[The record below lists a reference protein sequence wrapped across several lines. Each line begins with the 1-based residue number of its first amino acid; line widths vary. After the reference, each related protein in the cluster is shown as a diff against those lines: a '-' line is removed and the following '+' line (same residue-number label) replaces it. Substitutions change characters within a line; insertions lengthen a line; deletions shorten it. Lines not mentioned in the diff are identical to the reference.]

1 MTVGGGPL
9 MKNVMGIINLHEN
22 DAMLREMTR
31 NRPLAAIPF
40 AGRYRLID
48 FILSNMINSGISNVG
63 VLAKG
68 NYRSLMDHL
77 RSGKEWDLARKRD
90 GLFILP
96 STNGAAPGGP
106 NDLHDLHN
114 NLDYLKSSRQPYAL
128 VSGSHVLC
136 NMDYRAVYEAHLERK
151 ADVTLVYK
159 DYGLAGRQGISFE
172 NATMIEV
179 DDDERI
185 VDMEICP
192 VRPKGYKMAMEMYLF
207 DRRLLIDLVDSGLS
221 RGGSSLIRDCLLK
234 NMGALRFFGYSF
246 PGYVARIHSVPSYY
260 QRSMDL
266 LKPEVWQELFYENGS
281 IYTKVK
287 DEAPAKYQHNAD
299 VRNSMLANGCVVA
312 GNVENSILF
321 RGVKVHPDARV
332 VNSIIMQKGE
342 IGAGAVVENV
352 ICDKDVRITAGKK
365 LRGEVNHPIIVEK
378 GTVI

>member
-1 MTVGGGPL
+1 

-22 DAMLREMTR
+22 DEMLREMTR
-31 NRPLAAIPF
+31 YRPLAAIPF

-48 FILSNMINSGISNVG
+48 FALSNMINSGISNVG

-96 STNGAAPGGP
+96 SANDGSPGAHG
-106 NDLHDLHN
+106 DLHDLHN
-114 NLDYLKSSRQPYAL
+114 NLDYLKSSRQPYVL
-128 VSGSHVLC
+128 VSGSSILC
-136 NMDYRAVYEAHLERK
+136 NMDFSPIYEAHLEKK
-151 ADVTLVYK
+151 ADVTLIYK
-159 DYGLAGRQGISFE
+159 DYGLAAKQGISFDQ
-172 NATMIEV
+172 ATMVEV
-179 DDDERI
+179 DDDGRV

-192 VRPKGYKMAMEMYLF
+192 VRPKGNKMSLDMYLI
-207 DRRLLIDLVDSGLS
+207 DRRMLIDLVDSCVS
-221 RGGSSLIRDCLLK
+221 RGGSDVTRDCLLK
-234 NMGALRFFGYSF
+234 NLGSLRFFGYAF
-246 PGYVARIHSVPSYY
+246 TGYVARIHSVQSYY
-260 QRSMDL
+260 RRSMDL
-266 LKPEVWQELFYENGS
+266 LKPELWQELFFENGA

-299 VRNSMLANGCVVA
+299 VRNSMVANGCVIA
-312 GNVENSILF
+312 GTVENSVLF

-332 VNSIIMQKGE
+332 INSIVMQKGE
-342 IGAGAVVENV
+342 IGAGAVIENV

-365 LRGEVNHPIIVEK
+365 LRGEANHPIIIEK

>member
-1 MTVGGGPL
+1 

-31 NRPLAAIPF
+31 YRPLAAIPYG
-40 AGRYRLID
+40 GRYRLID
-48 FILSNMINSGISNVG
+48 FVLSNMINSGISNVG

-96 STNGAAPGGP
+96 SMNGSTVGEHS
-106 NDLHDLHN
+106 DLHDLRN
-114 NLDYLKSSRQPYAL
+114 NLDYLKSSRQPYVL
-128 VSGSHVLC
+128 MSGSNVLC
-136 NMDYRAVYEAHLERK
+136 NLDFRAVYDFHLEKK
-151 ADVTLVYK
+151 ADVTLIYK
-159 DYGLAGRQGISFE
+159 DYGLAAHHGGISFE
-172 NATMIEV
+172 HATMIEV
-179 DDDERI
+179 DEESR
-185 VDMEICP
+185 VVYMEVAP
-192 VRPKGYKMAMEMYLF
+192 VRPKGHKMSMEMYLI
-207 DRRLLIDLVDSGLS
+207 DRRLLIDLVDSCLS
-221 RGGSSLIRDCLLK
+221 RGGSSVIRDCLLK
-234 NMGALRFFGYSF
+234 NMDLLRFYGYSF
-246 PGYVARIHSVPSYY
+246 PGYIARIHSVQSYF

-266 LKPEVWQELFYENGS
+266 LKPEVWQELFSENGAV
-281 IYTKVK
+281 YTKVK

-299 VRNSMLANGCVVA
+299 VRNSLVANGCVIS
-312 GNVENSILF
+312 GSVENSVLF

-332 VNSIIMQKGE
+332 INSIVMQKGE

-365 LRGEVNHPIIVEK
+365 LRGEANHPIIIEK